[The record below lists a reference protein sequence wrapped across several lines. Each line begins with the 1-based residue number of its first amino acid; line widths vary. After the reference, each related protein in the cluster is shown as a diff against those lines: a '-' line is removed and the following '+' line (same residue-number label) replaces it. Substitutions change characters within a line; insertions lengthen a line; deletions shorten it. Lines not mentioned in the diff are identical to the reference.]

1 MSGVNS
7 FVKLL
12 GDLIDKL
19 NKAARPYL
27 TMLVATLF
35 NSVCAYMTLKGKLT
49 PIEYITAVGPT
60 NAMIIGFWFG
70 ERAALKPG
78 FTDTEGSK

>member
-1 MSGVNS
+1 MAQCI
-7 FVKLL
+7 KLL

-27 TMLVATLF
+27 TVLVATVF
-35 NSVCAYMTLKGKLT
+35 NFICAWSVMNGKL
-49 PIEYITAVGPT
+49 PVKDYITAIAPT

-70 ERAALKPG
+70 ERAALKAPSEKQPN
-78 FTDTEGSK
+78 D